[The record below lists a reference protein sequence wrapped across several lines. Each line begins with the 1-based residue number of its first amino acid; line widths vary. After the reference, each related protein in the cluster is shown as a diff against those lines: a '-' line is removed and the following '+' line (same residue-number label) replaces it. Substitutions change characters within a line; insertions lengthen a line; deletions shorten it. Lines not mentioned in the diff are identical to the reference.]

1 MKKIFIVP
9 VILLSL
15 LCCKKEKNVAP
26 AQEETPIPTPAAPSP
41 TYSSLS
47 DFYLNN
53 TVAMQSYTMGAASG
67 GSFVTAKGT
76 TVNVPANAFNAVG
89 TTVKIEFKDIY
100 SKSDMLLS
108 NVATNRLNWFP
119 TRANGPA
126 IKSAGEFFIRGSV
139 DNIPA
144 ALNPTMNIEILQPF
158 LALPDTGMKPFTG
171 VLDTLNNEGW
181 ANDWNN
187 NVSVAASNYIFSLYQ
202 FASPVTA
209 GTWCNSDNS
218 AFFSA
223 YTQATLNLHPTQ
235 NDISP
240 NVFLVFKN
248 VSSMVHVYL
257 ENYQQ
262 GPNFVYEYAPIGL
275 ECTVVAIGVKDGKL
289 YSSFTPITIGA
300 NQTMN
305 FTLVETTTDAFKTAL
320 NDLN

>member
-1 MKKIFIVP
+1 MKKLIIAP
-9 VILLSL
+9 LLLLTILS
-15 LCCKKEKNVAP
+15 CKKEKKAAP
-26 AQEETPIPTPAAPSP
+26 AEEITLTPTPAAPSP

-53 TVAMQSYTMGAASG
+53 AVPMQTYTMSAASG

-126 IKSAGEFFIRGSV
+126 IKSAGEFFMRGSV

-144 ALNPTMNIEILQPF
+144 ALNPTMSIDVLQPF

-171 VLDTLNNEGW
+171 VLDTLGNEGW
-181 ANDWNN
+181 AIDWSN
-187 NVSVAASNYIFSLYQ
+187 NVYLAANNYIFSLYQ
-202 FASPVTA
+202 FSSPVSA

-223 YTQATLNLHPTQ
+223 YTQSTLTIHPTQ
-235 NDISP
+235 TGYFPD
-240 NVFLVFKN
+240 VFLVFKTVN
-248 VSSMVHVYL
+248 SMVHVY
-257 ENYQQ
+257 QQ
-262 GPNFVYEYAPIGL
+262 GSDLVYDYAPIGL
-275 ECTVVAIGVKDGKL
+275 ECTAVAIGVKDGKL
-289 YSSFTPITIGA
+289 YSSFTPIIIGV

-320 NDLN
+320 NALN